1 MEGFSMSDRIQ
12 EYKDKLAASRQ
23 ILDKI
28 LDQVGDRWYVQ
39 VYADGAAW
47 NVRQLLIHLMDTE
60 RGQSNVIMACVRG
73 ELLVPEDFDVDRY
86 NRRVTEKLAA
96 VTPQEARAT
105 LTDLREML
113 NNWLDA
119 IDESALDMMGRHAS
133 LAMLPVSKLL
143 DIMAAHE
150 RTHANDIANVLAIT
164 V

>member
-1 MEGFSMSDRIQ
+1 MSDRIQ

-23 ILDKI
+23 YLDKI

-47 NVRQLLIHLMDTE
+47 NVRHLLTHLMDSE
-60 RGQSNVIMACVRG
+60 RSQANVIMACVRG
-73 ELLVPEDFDVDRY
+73 ELLVPEDFDLDRY
-86 NRRVTEKLAA
+86 NRRMTEKLAG
-96 VTPQEARAT
+96 VTPEEARAK
-105 LTDLREML
+105 LVELRETL
-113 NNWLDA
+113 NDWLDA

-150 RTHANDIANVLAIT
+150 RTHANDIANVLGIT